1 MSEEMT
7 QENNIPKVYDPQS
20 FEKKWY
26 KFWEENKLF
35 HAEVDKSK
43 KPYSMVIPPPN
54 VTGQLHMGHALDNTL
69 QDILIRFRRM
79 QGYNAVWIPG
89 CDHAGIA
96 TQAKVETSLREEGTN
111 RYELGREKFLE
122 RVWDWKEQYGNR
134 IMSQLRSLGSSC
146 DWDRQRFT
154 MDEGCSAAVRE
165 VFVSLY
171 DKGLIYQ
178 GTRITNWC
186 PNCNTAISDIEVEH
200 ENENGHLWHLR
211 YQVEGEDRYVEI
223 ATTRPETMFGDT
235 GVAVHPEDERYKD
248 IVGKTLILPIV
259 NRRIPLFADEYVDK
273 EFGTG
278 AVKVTP
284 AHDPNDF
291 EMGLRHNLE
300 QIKVI
305 NNDGT
310 MGEGAGKYNG
320 MDRYECRKAL
330 VKELEELGV
339 LVSVE
344 EHEHAV
350 GHCSRCHST
359 IEPMVS
365 KQWFVKMESLAKPA
379 MEAVK
384 DGRIKFV
391 PERFSKIYLQWLENI
406 RDWCISRQLWWGH
419 RIPAWYC
426 DECGETSVSRTD
438 LTECP
443 HCHSKHIHQDEDVLD
458 TWFSSGLWPFE
469 TMGWPNETEELKHF
483 YPTATL
489 VTGYDII
496 FFWVARMVMMGL
508 EFGKDIPF
516 HHVFIHGL
524 VRDSQGRKMSKSL
537 GNGIDPVEVI
547 EKYGADTLRF
557 MLITGN
563 TPGNDMRF
571 YWERVEG
578 ARNFANKI
586 WNASRYMLMNLEGFD
601 KSFKPSAE
609 DYTLSDKWILSRY
622 ARTVRDVTENLDKFE
637 LGEAGRMIY
646 EFIWNE
652 FCDWY
657 IELTKARLYDKENV
671 RARNTALYVLSTVL
685 EGTLRLLHPFMPFLT
700 EEIWQKVP
708 HDDALKS
715 IMETSWP
722 EVKAECISDE
732 IEADMTAIME
742 TIKTVRNM
750 RAEVGAA
757 PSKKSELI
765 LNFTDES
772 LRAVFTENQSY
783 LDKLAS
789 SDPITILPAGADK
802 PENAMAGMVNG
813 VEVFLPLKG
822 LIDVDKET
830 ARLTKELEK
839 LDKEI
844 SRLAKKLGNEG
855 FLAKAPADVVAGE
868 KEKLAGYEEKKK
880 SVEGRMQ
887 DLAKL
892 K

>member
-1 MSEEMT
+1 MT

-26 KFWEENKLF
+26 KFWEDNKLF

-96 TQAKVETSLREEGTN
+96 TQAKVEASLREEGTN

-186 PNCNTAISDIEVEH
+186 PDCNTAISDIEVEH

-320 MDRYECRKAL
+320 MDRYKCRKAL

-426 DECGETSVSRTD
+426 DDCGETSVSRTD

-601 KSFKPSAE
+601 KSFKPAEE

-722 EVKAECISDE
+722 EVQAECISDE

>member
-1 MSEEMT
+1 MSEVLE

-26 KFWEENKLF
+26 QFWEENKFF

-69 QDILIRFRRM
+69 QDILIRYHRM
-79 QGYNAVWIPG
+79 QGFNTVWMPG

-96 TQAKVETSLREEGTN
+96 TQAKVEGALREEGLS
-111 RYELGREKFLE
+111 RYDLGREKFLE
-122 RVWDWKEQYGNR
+122 RVWDWKEKFGNR
-134 IMSQLRSLGSSC
+134 IMSQLRSLGSSL
-146 DWDRQRFT
+146 DWDRERFT
-154 MDEGCSAAVRE
+154 MDEGCSKAVRE

-171 DKGLIYQ
+171 EKGLIYQ

-186 PNCNTAISDIEVEH
+186 PSCNTAISDIEVEH
-200 ENENGHLWHLR
+200 ETEQGHLWHLR
-211 YQVEGEDRYVEI
+211 YQVEGTEEYVEI

-235 GVAVHPEDERYKD
+235 GVAVHPEDERYKHL
-248 IVGKTLILPIV
+248 IGKTLVLPIV
-259 NRRIPLFADEYVDK
+259 DRRIPLFADEYVDK

-300 QIKVI
+300 QVKVI
-305 NNDGT
+305 GNDGH
-310 MGEGAGKYNG
+310 MLEGAGKYNG

-330 VKELEELGV
+330 VKELEEKGI

-359 IEPMVS
+359 IEPLVS
-365 KQWFVKMESLAKPA
+365 KQWFVKMDTLAKPA
-379 MEAVK
+379 IEAVR
-384 DGRIKFV
+384 DGRIEFV
-391 PERFSKIYLQWLENI
+391 PARFTKIYENWLENI

-426 DECGETSVSRTD
+426 EDCGKTHVSRTD

-443 HCHSKHIHQDEDVLD
+443 HCHSKNLHQDEDVLD

-469 TMGWPNETEELKHF
+469 TFGWPEETEDLKHF

-496 FFWVARMVMMGL
+496 FFWVARMIMMGL

-516 HHVFIHGL
+516 RHVFIHGL

-537 GNGIDPVEVI
+537 GNGIDPMEVI
-547 EKYGADTLRF
+547 EKYGADSLRF

-571 YWERVEG
+571 YDERVES
-578 ARNFANKI
+578 ARNFANKL

-601 KSFKPSAE
+601 KSFKPEAA
-609 DYTLSDKWILSRY
+609 DYTLADRWILSRSV
-622 ARTVRDVTENLDKFE
+622 RTVRDVTENLDKFE

-657 IELTKARLYDKENV
+657 IELTKARLYDKENA
-671 RARNTALYVLSTVL
+671 RARNTALYVLSHVL
-685 EGTLRLLHPFMPFLT
+685 EGTLRLLHPFMPFIT

-708 HDDALKS
+708 HSDELQS
-715 IMETSWP
+715 IMVAQWP
-722 EVKAECISDE
+722 EGDE
-732 IEADMTAIME
+732 AQINGDIEARMTAIME

-765 LNFTDES
+765 LLVGDEN
-772 LRAVFTENQSY
+772 LRTVFTENQAY

-789 SDPITILPAGADK
+789 SEPVTILPAGAGK
-802 PENAMAGMVNG
+802 PENAMAGVVSG
-813 VEVFLPLKG
+813 VEIYLPLKG
-822 LIDVDKET
+822 LIDVEKET
-830 ARLTKELEK
+830 ARLQKEQEKLEK
-839 LDKEI
+839 EI
-844 SRLAKKLGNEG
+844 KRLNGKLSNEG
-855 FLAKAPADVVAGE
+855 FLSKAPEQVVAAE
-868 KEKLAGYEEKKK
+868 KEKLAGYQEKLKA
-880 SVEGRMQ
+880 VEGRIA

-892 K
+892 